1 MNNFQ
6 FLNKNAMEHQQRQV
20 QTLNMPWEDEYGYA
34 QAVKLGSTVWIS
46 GQFGHDEKG
55 KLAKGM
61 EDQMVQTY
69 QNIKKLLAAYGL
81 TMDNV
86 VEEVIYATEIKKAFK
101 LRKEHRHQVYTNP
114 KTIASTI
121 VEVSG
126 LALPDQLVEIKV
138 VAAIG

>member
-1 MNNFQ
+1 
-6 FLNKNAMEHQQRQV
+6 METQQRQL

-34 QAVKLGSTVWIS
+34 QAVKQGSTIWIS
-46 GQFGHDEKG
+46 GQFGHDEQG
-55 KLAKGM
+55 KLANGM
-61 EDQMVQTY
+61 ADQMVQTY

-86 VEEVIYATEIKKAFK
+86 VEEVLYVTKIKSAFE
-101 LRKEHRHQVYTNP
+101 LRKEYGRQFYINP
-114 KTIASTI
+114 KAIASTM

-138 VAAIG
+138 IAVTE

>member
-1 MNNFQ
+1 MPE
-6 FLNKNAMEHQQRQV
+6 L
-20 QTLNMPWEDEYGYA
+20 PWENEYGYA
-34 QAVKLGSTVWIS
+34 QAVKKGYTVWIA
-46 GQFGHDEKG
+46 GQFGHDEEG

-69 QNIKKLLAAYGL
+69 RNINRLLSAYGM

-86 VEEVIYATEIKKAFK
+86 VEEVIYATKIKKAFE
-101 LRKEHRHQVYTNP
+101 LRKQYGHQFYTDP
-114 KTIASTI
+114 KTIASTM

-138 VAAIG
+138 IAVIE

>member
-1 MNNFQ
+1 
-6 FLNKNAMEHQQRQV
+6 MENQKRQI

-34 QAVKLGSTVWIS
+34 QAVKLDSTVWIS
-46 GQFGHDEKG
+46 GQFGHDEQG
-55 KLAKGM
+55 KLAKSM
-61 EDQMVQTY
+61 EDQILLTY
-69 QNIKKLLAAYGL
+69 QNIKNLLATYGL

-86 VEEVIYATEIKKAFK
+86 VEEVIYTTKIKKAFE
-101 LRKEHRHQVYTNP
+101 LRKEYGRQVYTNP

-138 VAAIG
+138 VAVIG